1 MKKKIAYVI
10 NHSAFFH
17 SHIMDVALNARKN
30 NYQVKLF
37 CGKAS
42 SKKMDN
48 FAKKK
53 IKQKKISII
62 ENRSESSSIHILNE
76 FKGLLETIKSI
87 KKYKPDI
94 IHCAS
99 PKGIIFGGLISK
111 ILKIKSLV
119 IFNSG
124 MGFLFS
130 NNSNFLFFFIRY
142 VYIFILK
149 KFVMKHKNK
158 I

>member
-1 MKKKIAYVI
+1 MEKHHLKKWII
-10 NHSAFFH
+10 
-17 SHIMDVALNARKN
+17 L
-30 NYQVKLF
+30 Q
-37 CGKAS
+37 
-42 SKKMDN
+42 
-48 FAKKK
+48 KKK

-62 ENRSESSSIHILNE
+62 ENRISVIEHILNE

-158 I
+158 IIVVENRDDYFFLKKNMT

>member
-53 IKQKKISII
+53 
-62 ENRSESSSIHILNE
+62 N
-76 FKGLLETIKSI
+76 
-87 KKYKPDI
+87 
-94 IHCAS
+94 
-99 PKGIIFGGLISK
+99 
-111 ILKIKSLV
+111 
-119 IFNSG
+119 
-124 MGFLFS
+124 
-130 NNSNFLFFFIRY
+130 
-142 VYIFILK
+142 
-149 KFVMKHKNK
+149 
-158 I
+158 

>member
-1 MKKKIAYVI
+1 MQKK
-10 NHSAFFH
+10 
-17 SHIMDVALNARKN
+17 LN
-30 NYQVKLF
+30 
-37 CGKAS
+37 
-42 SKKMDN
+42 
-48 FAKKK
+48 
-53 IKQKKISII
+53 KKISII

-119 IFNSG
+119 ILNSG
-124 MGFLFS
+124 MGF
-130 NNSNFLFFFIRY
+130 
-142 VYIFILK
+142 IF
-149 KFVMKHKNK
+149 
-158 I
+158 